1 MTSLLLAALLL
12 EGAAAGPEPKRPK
25 LLVDVALAAG
35 ASAAIAMGKPDIRDA
50 IFEDARFSNVFENFA
65 HPVRQV
71 RIGTERDSDPF
82 WVNNVAHPGL
92 FALEGFWLKHR
103 GYSDRSAFLFTQVH
117 SIVWEFVIEGSAFE
131 PSGKDLI
138 ADAAGAALGIWVI
151 WPLLRREPK
160 EGATLSVAPSLGG
173 GRMGFAVSGTF

>member
-12 EGAAAGPEPKRPK
+12 EAAVPAGEPKRPK

-35 ASAAIAMGKPDIRDA
+35 ASAAIALGKPDIRRA
-50 IFEDARFSNVFENFA
+50 LFEDARFSNVLENFA

-71 RIGTERDSDPF
+71 RLGTRRDTDPF

-92 FALEGFWLKHR
+92 FALEGVWLKHR
-103 GYSDRSAFLFTQVH
+103 GYGSGRAFLFTQIH
-117 SIVWEFVIEGSAFE
+117 SVAWEFAIEGSAFE

-138 ADAAGAALGIWVI
+138 ADAAGAALGIWVA
-151 WPLLRREPK
+151 WPLLHKRVGPEPAITIAPALAR
-160 EGATLSVAPSLGG
+160 GGVALSIA
-173 GRMGFAVSGTF
+173 GRF